1 MKVEDM
7 SFALLREKENKIAS
21 YFLVENI
28 AHNYPV
34 MIFDPLLAGIVH
46 WFSN

>member
-7 SFALLREKENKIAS
+7 SFALLREKENKIAK
-21 YFLVENI
+21 YFIVENI

-34 MIFDPLLAGIVH
+34 MILIPY
-46 WFSN
+46 